1 MFCTESLTFKEMPF
15 ACGALDLILESA
27 IHFVNGLIASLTD
40 ETGEESKVPIPRPNI
55 VIETA
60 LVVGRL
66 EGKNDE
72 IVKESND
79 TTWSEIP
86 RCTPTETTA
95 ESFEPTPSDERHT
108 IEEPEIQIVA
118 THAVNPTLTARA
130 STEDT
135 PALRAKIVILTLPEL
150 GELGLCAEIESGA

>member
-1 MFCTESLTFKEMPF
+1 MPF

-60 LVVGRL
+60 LVEGRL
-66 EGKNDE
+66 EGKNEE
-72 IVKESND
+72 IVKQSKD
-79 TTWSEIP
+79 TTWLETP

-95 ESFEPTPSDERHT
+95 ASFVPTPSDERQT
-108 IEEPEIQIVA
+108 IEEPEIQIVE
-118 THAVNPTLTARA
+118 THTVNPTLTARA
-130 STEDT
+130 SPEDT

>member
-1 MFCTESLTFKEMPF
+1 
-15 ACGALDLILESA
+15 
-27 IHFVNGLIASLTD
+27 
-40 ETGEESKVPIPRPNI
+40 
-55 VIETA
+55 
-60 LVVGRL
+60 VGRL

-79 TTWSEIP
+79 TTLSEMP

-108 IEEPEIQIVA
+108 IEEPEIQKVA